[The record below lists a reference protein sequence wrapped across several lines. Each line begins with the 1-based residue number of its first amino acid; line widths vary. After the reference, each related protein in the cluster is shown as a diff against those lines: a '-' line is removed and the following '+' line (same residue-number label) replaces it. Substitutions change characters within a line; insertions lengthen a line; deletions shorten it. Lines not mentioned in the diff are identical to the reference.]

1 MLQSLWPMI
10 ILRYKYQDRIYKYY
24 VIFKAGNM
32 LIMRFTF
39 SYLNITGNMQFNRVY
54 IQIQVSSLYLN
65 T

>member
-1 MLQSLWPMI
+1 MVQSLWPMI

-24 VIFKAGNM
+24 VIFKAGYM

-54 IQIQVSSLYLN
+54 IQVL
-65 T
+65 